1 MQYLLLR
8 KVISYKKFVRC
19 PGPDALFR
27 ASVIVAFKTC
37 HILGSVLLNKRKP
50 SFPRYTLQDGKSD
63 GNAVV
68 QLTFKPSSENQR
80 AA

>member
-8 KVISYKKFVRC
+8 KVISYKKVVS

-37 HILGSVLLNKRKP
+37 QILGSVLLDKRELSYP
-50 SFPRYTLQDGKSD
+50 HYTVRDGKSA

-68 QLTFKPSSENQR
+68 
-80 AA
+80 